1 MSLIGRVGE
10 LAHLS
15 GLGACWIYNVSSS
28 WKFSNSDL
36 YYTIARF
43 MQLYHGR
50 CCIQSYRILSYRI
63 KCNHIGFD
71 PTDLNAILYNLIL
84 QDWMQ
89 SYRIWSSK
97 LECKRLFHHQ
107 QKTRRRRCP
116 RLLFTLHYNNILP
129 YYITIQ
135 KHSPTVTESQKLTNW
150 AHLNLLC
157 YGGGGSK
164 GGGKSKDNSDL
175 GWGEWEGP
183 KHSSLVCNAHC
194 ACSLG
199 T

>member
-1 MSLIGRVGE
+1 MASLIGRVSE

-89 SYRIWSSK
+89 SYRIWSYK

-116 RLLFTLHYNNILP
+116 RLLFTLHYNNILLFTLH
-129 YYITIQ
+129 YKNILLFTLQYKNILSRLQ
-135 KHSPTVTESQKLTNW
+135 KVKNW
-150 AHLNLLC
+150 QIGHILIFC
-157 YGGGGSK
+157 GSK
-164 GGGKSKDNSDL
+164 GGGKSKANSDL
-175 GWGEWEGP
+175 G
-183 KHSSLVCNAHC
+183 
-194 ACSLG
+194 
-199 T
+199 